1 MSHNKIRTEKNCL
14 NCGETVEERYCPNC
28 GQENIELHDSALHL
42 FIHFVQDIFHYD
54 GKWWHTLRGLIRKPG
69 LVAAEYLDGKR
80 VINIQ
85 PIRFYILTS
94 TVFFLVLF
102 YIFKP
107 DENTGNHNPIVEL
120 NKRMHF
126 LKKEKKERAIKGDT
140 LEINALIETLQC
152 EIDSLNPSESDTST
166 ARTENNNT
174 NFNFGLGTEE
184 SNTPDNLD
192 SLGWFERFLLKRT
205 EERRKEVEEKHQG
218 DTNQGW
224 TDLLVE
230 VFHKLPQ
237 LIFLSLPF
245 FAFFLK
251 LLYFH
256 SPRKLYVEHLI
267 FSIYQYS
274 YLYFLLTCFV
284 ILSWITDKT
293 GNETLSDTVGYL
305 NGFLTLYL
313 FIYLAL
319 AMKRF
324 YGGRK
329 RYLIL
334 KYGILMFMMF
344 FTLLFLFILIAVVTF
359 LA

>member
-1 MSHNKIRTEKNCL
+1 MSHNKLRTEKNCL

-28 GQENIELHDSALHL
+28 GQENIELHDSAIHL

-94 TVFFLVLF
+94 TVFFLLLF
-102 YIFKP
+102 YIVQPPK
-107 DENTGNHNPIVEL
+107 ESGNHNPVVEL
-120 NKRMHF
+120 NKRMYF

-140 LEINALIETLQC
+140 IEINALIESLQC
-152 EIDSLNPSESDTST
+152 QIDSISPPEADTSSV
-166 ARTENNNT
+166 NDLKLS
-174 NFNFGLGTEE
+174 LGSEE
-184 SNTPDNLD
+184 SNTNDLD
-192 SLGWFERFLLKRT
+192 SAGWFERLALTKL
-205 EERRKEVEEKHQG
+205 EERRKEVEEKNPG
-218 DTNQGW
+218 DSGAGW
-224 TDLLVE
+224 LDFLMEL
-230 VFHKLPQ
+230 FHKLPQ
-237 LIFLSLPF
+237 FIFLSLPF

-251 LLYFH
+251 LLYFN

-267 FSIYQYS
+267 FSFYQYS
-274 YLYFLLTCFV
+274 YLYFLLTCYFLV
-284 ILSWITDKT
+284 SWMADKA
-293 GNETLSDTVGYL
+293 GNETLTDIVDYL
-305 NGFLTLYL
+305 NTLLILYL

-344 FTLLFLFILIAVVTF
+344 FTLLFLAVAVGLFTF
-359 LA
+359 LV